1 MPFFRKYTLENAPMP
16 PISRIDLDIIPDKCT
31 SIFSSSW
38 CNEICFQDWPLSL
51 SHDQYLSVK
60 WQKKKKHYCIFE
72 QYSIL
77 WHVDKCICFCCCCWR
92 FLEKAFYDLI
102 NVAIIQKIITN
113 INFNFLW
120 LLYTKQ
126 KIKVMKNN

>member
-16 PISRIDLDIIPDKCT
+16 PTSRIDLDIIPDKCT

-60 WQKKKKHYCIFE
+60 WQKKNN
-72 QYSIL
+72 IL
-77 WHVDKCICFCCCCWR
+77 VYLSNIASSDM
-92 FLEKAFYDLI
+92 LI
-102 NVAIIQKIITN
+102 NVYVFAAVAED
-113 INFNFLW
+113 F
-120 LLYTKQ
+120 
-126 KIKVMKNN
+126 